1 VGCNT
6 HVHGSNARNLP
17 VQLSLSQTSKNALSF
32 LLLLM
37 STLLEN
43 WRRQQKRFC
52 LEARGKGGNGGWE
65 WNMRNGPMYVHMN
78 K

>member
-17 VQLSLSQTSKNALSF
+17 VYLSLSKTSKNTMSYVFSSTKSEKRAEQVLSCG
-32 LLLLM
+32 LGEVAQ
-37 STLLEN
+37 T
-43 WRRQQKRFC
+43 
-52 LEARGKGGNGGWE
+52 
-65 WNMRNGPMYVHMN
+65 MYTYVS